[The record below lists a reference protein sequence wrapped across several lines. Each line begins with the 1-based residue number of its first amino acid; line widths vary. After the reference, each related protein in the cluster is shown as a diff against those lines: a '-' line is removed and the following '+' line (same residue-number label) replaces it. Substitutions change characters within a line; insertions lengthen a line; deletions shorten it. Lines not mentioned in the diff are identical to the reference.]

1 MFKLLAF
8 IFLVILISCQVSVVR
23 INGSN
28 NYVTEKEGEEFKAD
42 SVKVNVLNKNK

>member
-8 IFLVILISCQVSVVR
+8 IFLVILIGCQVSFVK

-28 NYVTEKEGEEFKAD
+28 NYVTEQESEEFKAD
-42 SVKVNVLNKNK
+42 SVKLNVLNKNK